1 MPPLSPALDLI
12 VAALVGLA
20 VGSEREW
27 SGHTH
32 GPDARFAGLR
42 TFGML
47 GLMGGFGGWFY
58 HDGSTWAGVAIL
70 AAALLIPIVAYAA
83 AMRRPT
89 TSADGT
95 TEVAAML
102 VAVIGFAAGLGFRSE
117 ASAAAA
123 LIVVL
128 LAEKS
133 ALHRWLKRVDD
144 VEMRAAVQFA
154 VLSLVVLPLLP
165 DGAYGPYDAV
175 RPRALWMVV
184 LLFSALNF
192 AGYVLRRVIGES
204 RGLAMTGLLGGLVS
218 STAVTLNFSR
228 RSREHP
234 ELAASLSLGV
244 IAACTMLLPRI
255 ALVTAVLRPAVSIA
269 LLPILAPPF
278 VLGAALVARALWQT
292 RGEPA
297 LAVTTIHAHQTTP
310 ASESASYSAATD
322 AAAAPTVVDGPET
335 NGAPA
340 AAQQAPPLPSR
351 LVRFENPLGLASS
364 LQMALAFQV
373 VLIVIA
379 FMQQRIGNTGVLA
392 SATLLGLTDM
402 DALTVSMTR
411 LGADASLT
419 RIAAEAIGI
428 GVLSN
433 TLLKLT
439 LALVTGT
446 QTYRMRV
453 ALMLGAMA
461 IASCVG
467 LWLAWE

>member
-47 GLMGGFGGWFY
+47 GLMGGFAGWLY

-102 VAVIGFAAGLGFRSE
+102 VAVIGFASGLGFRTE
-117 ASAAAA
+117 ASASAA

-133 ALHRWLKRVDD
+133 ALHRSLKRVDE

-165 DGAYGPYDAV
+165 DGAYGPYDSI

-255 ALVTAVLRPAVSIA
+255 ALVTGVLRPAVSIA

-292 RGEPA
+292 RGDRP
-297 LAVTTIHAHQTTP
+297 LAVTIVDGSGTLP
-310 ASESASYSAATD
+310 ASDSARSVTASKTMASEPDASATSASSE
-322 AAAAPTVVDGPET
+322 PTS
-335 NGAPA
+335 
-340 AAQQAPPLPSR
+340 PLPSR

-379 FMQQRIGNTGVLA
+379 FMQERIGNTGVLA

-411 LGADASLT
+411 LSADVSLT
-419 RIAAEAIGI
+419 KIAAEAIGI

-446 QTYRMRV
+446 RTYRTRV
-453 ALMLGAMA
+453 TLMLGAMA
-461 IASCVG
+461 IASTVG